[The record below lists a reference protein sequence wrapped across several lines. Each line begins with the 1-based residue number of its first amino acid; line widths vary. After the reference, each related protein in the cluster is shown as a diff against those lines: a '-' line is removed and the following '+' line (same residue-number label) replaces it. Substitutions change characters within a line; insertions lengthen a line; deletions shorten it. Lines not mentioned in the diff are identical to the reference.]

1 MNNYHVI
8 MRWKLQIQTVILSYG
23 KVSFLMLFQGSYRC
37 LEWSAP
43 SLYIP
48 CAQHGAVNCSQTH
61 PEMLGLFPSCAAPAA
76 SFSKICCIK
85 SNLLGYCFQFILLT
99 IKSKVNVE
107 VITCWLRRLTFFT
120 SLFFTH
126 SINRSSRYDTE
137 QNLSDKSIR
146 WFRRSYSKRICCM
159 CTWAALML
167 GSWGNQGKCW
177 WFCHPED
184 QRGWDWMFKINNN
197 NNNSEYKRMFTL
209 MTTKVGA

>member
-1 MNNYHVI
+1 

-23 KVSFLMLFQGSYRC
+23 KVPFLMLFQGNYRC

-43 SLYIP
+43 SLCIL

-76 SFSKICCIK
+76 GFSKICCIK
-85 SNLLGYCFQFILLT
+85 SNLPGCHFQFIWT

-107 VITCWLRRLTFFT
+107 VVIWWLRRLTFFT

-126 SINRSSRYDTE
+126 SINCSRRYDTE
-137 QNLSDKSIR
+137 KNLLDEYQVIR
-146 WFRRSYSKRICCM
+146 TQLQYGKWICCM

-177 WFCHPED
+177 GFWHSED
-184 QRGWDWMFKINNN
+184 HRGGVRLD
-197 NNNSEYKRMFTL
+197 
-209 MTTKVGA
+209 V